1 MTALV
6 AKIEK
11 NLTDHTEFLNYK
23 EEMDKWLAIANDTLE
38 ECAGIGNE
46 AETRQKLA
54 AVTVSTDYRNRN
66 AANKFQL
73 VFSSIQN
80 LSSRLPEGQHL
91 LGLVQDAFTK
101 ATNLTPEDKQD
112 ALRANMNDLRT
123 GWDNFTTNIQNTQDL
138 LKSALSRWEEHAEQ
152 KNRFD
157 KWLNETEAILA
168 VVPDTRGELSEMKT
182 SLERFKHLNGE
193 ISSKGKE
200 LDHLVDENRQLSAW
214 TSAPTESENI
224 QKLQQRWEKVKSD
237 CDERVKSLDVEVADY
252 NAYSQKLQEAEK
264 WLLQV
269 SFQLMAHNSLYIT
282 NREQTQDQINQHE
295 NLLNEIQK
303 YQLNLDDLKAKGQC
317 QIERYEPTSP
327 AIRGT
332 IETQLRNI
340 QDSYDSLLNTS
351 VQIRNR
357 LQDSLAKFEEY
368 ENTLDSIGNNLNE
381 YEPIISTDLEQ
392 PATTLEMAQDQLKLA
407 QSLHNKLQ
415 AEKSRLALAV
425 QACEAATASIS
436 RPSSPLEATIQQI
449 PEKELMVRAKL
460 EDLIDQVNFR
470 EEKNINST

>member
-1 MTALV
+1 MCGHWKRGRDAP
-6 AKIEK
+6 KIGISYRKYLHSSANCTPNRK
-11 NLTDHTEFLNYK
+11 NRIY
-23 EEMDKWLAIANDTLE
+23 
-38 ECAGIGNE
+38 
-46 AETRQKLA
+46 
-54 AVTVSTDYRNRN
+54 
-66 AANKFQL
+66 
-73 VFSSIQN
+73 FSFSQN

-112 ALRANMNDLRT
+112 ALRTNMNDLRT
-123 GWDNFTTNIQNTQDL
+123 AWDSFTANIQNTLDL
-138 LKSALSRWEEHAEQ
+138 LKSALSRWEELAEQ
-152 KNRFD
+152 KNRFE

-168 VVPDTRGELSEMKT
+168 TAPDTRGELSEMKT

-193 ISSKGKE
+193 IADKGKE
-200 LDHLVDENRQLSAW
+200 LDHLVDEDRQLTAW
-214 TSAPTESENI
+214 TNAPTESDGI
-224 QKLQQRWEKVKSD
+224 QMQKLQQCWEKVKSD
-237 CDERVKSLDVEVADY
+237 CDERVKSLDLEVADY

-303 YQLNLDDLKAKGQC
+303 YQSHLDDLKAKGQC

-332 IETQLRNI
+332 IEMQLKNI

-357 LQDSLAKFEEY
+357 LHDSLAKFEEY
-368 ENTLDSIGNNLNE
+368 ENTLDSIAANLNE

-460 EDLIDQVNFR
+460 EDLIDQVSDERRRVKESIDGDTERFVLFR
-470 EEKNINST
+470 FATIRCNRI

>member
-1 MTALV
+1 
-6 AKIEK
+6 
-11 NLTDHTEFLNYK
+11 
-23 EEMDKWLAIANDTLE
+23 
-38 ECAGIGNE
+38 
-46 AETRQKLA
+46 
-54 AVTVSTDYRNRN
+54 
-66 AANKFQL
+66 
-73 VFSSIQN
+73 
-80 LSSRLPEGQHL
+80 
-91 LGLVQDAFTK
+91 
-101 ATNLTPEDKQD
+101 
-112 ALRANMNDLRT
+112 MNDLRT
-123 GWDNFTTNIQNTQDL
+123 GWDSFTANIQNTQDL
-138 LKSALSRWEEHAEQ
+138 LKSALSRWEELADQ
-152 KNRFD
+152 KHRFD
-157 KWLNETEAILA
+157 KWLNDTETILSVA
-168 VVPDTRGELSEMKT
+168 PDTRGELSEMKT
-182 SLERFKHLNGE
+182 ALERFKHLNGE
-193 ISSKGKE
+193 IAEKGKE
-200 LDHLVDENRQLSAW
+200 LDRLVDEDRQLSAW
-214 TSAPTESENI
+214 TSAPTESEDI
-224 QKLQQRWEKVKSD
+224 QKLQQRWEKVKAD
-237 CDERVKSLDVEVADY
+237 CEERAKSLDAEVADY
-252 NAYSQKLQEAEK
+252 NVYSQKLQEAEK

-295 NLLNEIQK
+295 NLLNEVQK

-327 AIRGT
+327 AIRET
-332 IETQLRNI
+332 IETQLKNI

-368 ENTLDSIGNNLNE
+368 ENTLDSIAANLNE
-381 YEPIISTDLEQ
+381 YEPIISSDLEQ

-460 EDLIDQVNFR
+460 EDLIDQVIFRRILIKFRQEKLVNFFV
-470 EEKNINST
+470 SSD

>member
-1 MTALV
+1 M
-6 AKIEK
+6 
-11 NLTDHTEFLNYK
+11 
-23 EEMDKWLAIANDTLE
+23 
-38 ECAGIGNE
+38 
-46 AETRQKLA
+46 
-54 AVTVSTDYRNRN
+54 
-66 AANKFQL
+66 
-73 VFSSIQN
+73 
-80 LSSRLPEGQHL
+80 PEGQHL

-123 GWDNFTTNIQNTQDL
+123 GWDSFTSNIQNTLDL
-138 LKSALSRWEEHAEQ
+138 LKSALSRWEELAEQ

-157 KWLNETEAILA
+157 KWLNETETILA
-168 VVPDTRGELSEMKT
+168 VAPDTRGELSEMKT
-182 SLERFKHLNGE
+182 ALERFKHLNGE
-193 ISSKGKE
+193 ITDKGKE
-200 LDHLVDENRQLSAW
+200 LDQLVDEDRQLSAW
-214 TSAPTESENI
+214 TNAPTESEAI
-224 QKLQQRWEKVKSD
+224 QTLQQRWEKVKTD

-303 YQLNLDDLKAKGQC
+303 YQSNLDDLKAKGQC

-327 AIRGT
+327 AIRNT

-392 PATTLEMAQDQLKLA
+392 PAVTLEMAQDQLKLA

-460 EDLIDQVNFR
+460 EDLIDQVIVETGN
-470 EEKNINST
+470 E